1 VKSVLGC
8 GVFCLPGA
16 VAAGH
21 TGIIPGVILTA
32 AFGAASGYSFAL
44 IGRCCAEAG
53 VTDFRALAEKTYGI
67 AFARMLNLVL
77 ILKCFT
83 GCLAFSIVITDSCTA
98 ILRSFGFGVT
108 RTGVLLGTHA
118 GVLLPLC
125 LMRDLSALAYTSV
138 LGTGGMVYTALFM
151 LLRTLDGS
159 YGMGGR
165 FSAGLAARRSMD
177 IWSIDVKTLVL
188 VAILSTSYIAHYNA
202 PKFYQNLKDRTVVRF
217 NRVVYLAFAIITS
230 IFILIVSTGYL
241 TFGTASAGFVLN
253 NYAAT
258 DPLATAARVAVG
270 GSLVCAYP
278 LVFTGLRDGL
288 RNSMNIAAQMA
299 HRRLSY
305 STLIAL
311 TLVAFVAKDVG
322 FVSAISGAL
331 FGTLL
336 MFVFPGMFL
345 MRANPKPSEKK
356 VAKGLVASGVV
367 IGWLSLVVS
376 VIREYF
382 PALL

>member
-1 VKSVLGC
+1 
-8 GVFCLPGA
+8 
-16 VAAGH
+16 
-21 TGIIPGVILTA
+21 
-32 AFGAASGYSFAL
+32 
-44 IGRCCAEAG
+44 
-53 VTDFRALAEKTYGI
+53 
-67 AFARMLNLVL
+67 
-77 ILKCFT
+77 
-83 GCLAFSIVITDSCTA
+83 
-98 ILRSFGFGVT
+98 
-108 RTGVLLGTHA
+108 
-118 GVLLPLC
+118 
-125 LMRDLSALAYTSV
+125 
-138 LGTGGMVYTALFM
+138 
-151 LLRTLDGS
+151 
-159 YGMGGR
+159 
-165 FSAGLAARRSMD
+165 MD

-305 STLIAL
+305 STLGAL

-356 VAKGLVASGVV
+356 VAKGLIASGVV